1 MLHSPEF
8 WVAAGFV
15 ILVAAIARPAA
26 RQATAA
32 LDARAARIRAALDEA
47 RGLRDEAE
55 RLLAEYQGKQR
66 DADRDAQRIVERAR
80 ADARRIAE
88 DAEAELDRTLER
100 REAAAREKIARAEE
114 DALRRLRAAA
124 IDTAIDAA
132 GRVIAGR
139 LTADRADALVEAAAA
154 ELPSRLA

>member
-1 MLHSPEF
+1 MLETPEF

-26 RQATAA
+26 RQAAAA
-32 LDARAARIRAALDEA
+32 LDARAARIKEALDEA
-47 RGLRDEAE
+47 RGLREEAE
-55 RLLAEYQGKQR
+55 RILAEYQGKRR
-66 DADRDAQRIVERAR
+66 DADRDARRIVDRAR

-88 DAEAELDRTLER
+88 EAEAELERALER

-124 IDTAIDAA
+124 IDTAIEAA

-139 LTADRADALVEAAAA
+139 LTAERADALVEAAAA

>member
-1 MLHSPEF
+1 MLESPEF

-26 RQATAA
+26 RQAAAA
-32 LDARAARIRAALDEA
+32 LDARAARIKAALDEA
-47 RGLRDEAE
+47 RGLREEAE
-55 RLLAEYQGKQR
+55 RLLAEYRGKQR
-66 DADRDAQRIVERAR
+66 DADRDARRIVERAR

-88 DAEAELDRTLER
+88 EAEAELERTLER

-124 IDTAIDAA
+124 IDVAVDAA
-132 GRVIAGR
+132 ERVIAGR
-139 LTADRADALVEAAAA
+139 LTDERADALVEAAAA

>member
-1 MLHSPEF
+1 MLESPEF

-26 RQATAA
+26 RQAAAA
-32 LDARAARIRAALDEA
+32 LDARAARIREALDEA
-47 RGLRDEAE
+47 RGLREEAE
-55 RLLAEYQGKQR
+55 RLLAEYQGKRR
-66 DADRDAQRIVERAR
+66 DADRDARRIVDRAR

-88 DAEAELDRTLER
+88 EAEAELERALER

-124 IDTAIDAA
+124 IDTAIEAA

-139 LTADRADALVEAAAA
+139 LTAERADALVEAAAA